1 LARYGSQRFAQTPHP
16 TKPAVSGGKVLLRVT
31 AAGVTPLD
39 HTILSGNFPLAK
51 APLVLGNEGAG
62 VVEEGGGT
70 DFPIG
75 SRVMFTGPYGVFEDG
90 AYSEWIALQK
100 EHLCA
105 IPEGVDAVSAAGIPV
120 AYLTAQV
127 ALVVHQMYLY
137 KYTLHQCIRN
147 AGPDTAP
154 VTSEVEKQ
162 ARGGCMMSGRLS
174 GKVCVITGTGGSVG
188 RAAAWAFAR
197 EGASVVGCDVNVA
210 AAEATVE
217 MVRAQGGTMISLQ
230 PCHLTEPSECQALVD
245 LAVREYG
252 RIDVLFNNAA
262 MAYFNWL
269 EDITNEEWNR
279 DLREEIDLVFF
290 LTRAAWPYLKA
301 SHGVVVN
308 TASLNGLMSFKTLG
322 SLAHTTAKAGIIGM
336 TRQLAME
343 GREHGIRANSI
354 SPGLIE
360 TNQTREQLK
369 DPEWASAM
377 LGKTL
382 LGRLGR
388 PEEVANVALF
398 LASDDSSYVTG
409 VDIVVD
415 GGMKVW

>member
-1 LARYGSQRFAQTPHP
+1 MTN
-16 TKPAVSGGKVLLRVT
+16 
-31 AAGVTPLD
+31 
-39 HTILSGNFPLAK
+39 LS
-51 APLVLGNEGAG
+51 
-62 VVEEGGGT
+62 
-70 DFPIG
+70 
-75 SRVMFTGPYGVFEDG
+75 SR
-90 AYSEWIALQK
+90 
-100 EHLCA
+100 
-105 IPEGVDAVSAAGIPV
+105 
-120 AYLTAQV
+120 
-127 ALVVHQMYLY
+127 
-137 KYTLHQCIRN
+137 
-147 AGPDTAP
+147 
-154 VTSEVEKQ
+154 
-162 ARGGCMMSGRLS
+162 RLS
-174 GKVCVITGTGGSVG
+174 GKVCVITGTGGSIG
-188 RAAAWAFAR
+188 RAAAMVFAR
-197 EGASVVGCDVNVA
+197 EGASVVGCDLNVDA
-210 AAEATVE
+210 SEATVK
-217 MVRAQGGTMISLQ
+217 MVRGQSGAMVSLH
-230 PCHLTEPSECQALVD
+230 PCQITKPADCQALVD
-245 LAVREYG
+245 FAVRTFG

-269 EDITNEEWNR
+269 EDITDEEWNR
-279 DLREEIDLVFF
+279 DLREEVDLVFF
-290 LTRAAWPYLKA
+290 LTRAAWPHLKA

-308 TASLNGLMSFKTLG
+308 TASLNALLSFRTLP

-398 LASDDSSYVTG
+398 LASDESSYVTG